1 MGVITEKKK
10 TGNSGSYVISM
21 FVVEQADGLGVQNV
35 HVNGCGLC
43 FDS

>member
-1 MGVITEKKK
+1 MGVITEKK

-21 FVVEQADGLGVQNV
+21 FVVEQADGQGAQNV